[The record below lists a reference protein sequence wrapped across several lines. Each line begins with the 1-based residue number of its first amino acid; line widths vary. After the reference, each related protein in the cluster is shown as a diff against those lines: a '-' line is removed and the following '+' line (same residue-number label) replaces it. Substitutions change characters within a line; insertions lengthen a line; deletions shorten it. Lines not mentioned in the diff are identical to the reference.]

1 MFFGLTNSPAT
12 FQTMMNAIFSEELL
26 EGWLTIYMDDIL
38 VHTDDDIQKHQTL
51 VHRVL
56 DKLMKHD
63 LFLKPEKC
71 LFEKR
76 SMEFLGVILGK
87 GTIQMDPTKLKG
99 VADWPTPRT
108 VRDIR
113 AFLGFTGFYRYFV
126 PNYSQIARPLIE
138 LTKKTTPFHWE
149 EPQIQAFEQLKTLM

>member
-1 MFFGLTNSPAT
+1 
-12 FQTMMNAIFSEELL
+12 
-26 EGWLTIYMDDIL
+26 MDDIL
-38 VHTDDDIQKHQTL
+38 IHTEDDVPRHRML

-56 DKLMKHD
+56 DKLTKHD

-76 SMEFLGVILGK
+76 SMEFLGVILEK

-149 EPQIQAFEQLKTLM
+149 EPQIQAFERLKTLMCSQPEVSR

>member
-1 MFFGLTNSPAT
+1 
-12 FQTMMNAIFSEELL
+12 MMNTIFSEELL

-38 VHTDDDIQKHQTL
+38 IHTEDDIQKHRIL
-51 VHRVL
+51 FHHVL
-56 DKLMKHD
+56 DKLAQHD
-63 LFLKPEKC
+63 LFLKPGKC

-99 VADWPTPRT
+99 VADWPTPRS
-108 VRDIR
+108 VRDVR

-149 EPQIQAFEQLKTLM
+149 EPQKQAFK

>member
-1 MFFGLTNSPAT
+1 
-12 FQTMMNAIFSEELL
+12 MNVIFAEELL

-38 VHTDDDIQKHQTL
+38 IHTKDNETLHRRL

-56 DKLMKHD
+56 DKLAKHD

-76 SMEFLGVILGK
+76 SMEFLGVVLSK
-87 GTIQMDPTKLKG
+87 GTIQMDLTKLKG

-108 VRDIR
+108 VRDVR
-113 AFLGFTGFYRYFV
+113 AFLGFTGFY
-126 PNYSQIARPLIE
+126 
-138 LTKKTTPFHWE
+138 
-149 EPQIQAFEQLKTLM
+149 